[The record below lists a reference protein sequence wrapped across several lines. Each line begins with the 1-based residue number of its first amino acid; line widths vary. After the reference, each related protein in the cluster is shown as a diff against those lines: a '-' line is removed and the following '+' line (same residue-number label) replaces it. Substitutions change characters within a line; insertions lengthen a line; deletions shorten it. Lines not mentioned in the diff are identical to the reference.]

1 MNLINDAWIPV
12 IRADGLKEQIAP
24 WQLTGLDNPVV
35 DINAPRPDFQGA
47 LYQFLIGLIQTCFA
61 PEDEEDWLNNWESPP
76 SPDAL
81 KQAFDKAAFAFELDN
96 PDGVAFMQD
105 YDLPK
110 GENKPI
116 AGLLIDAPGGKTIKD
131 NLDHFIKHGQVS
143 QLCSSCTAT
152 ALFTLQTNAPAG
164 GVGHRVSLRGGGPL
178 TTLLIPKEQ
187 PSTLWQKIWLNIF
200 NQEDKKSAATLDAQV
215 FPWLAE
221 TRLSDK
227 KGRIT
232 TPLDVH
238 WLQAYWGMPRR
249 IRLTDKTEQQPCDLC
264 GQSAEQ
270 LFSGYR
276 TQNYGINYDGAWV
289 HPLTPYRFDSKDKEL
304 PLSLKGQQGGLIYR
318 HWLGLAL
325 QDNENGDKAAEI
337 VQFFNH
343 ERGRELHSAMA
354 SIWCFGYDMDNM
366 KARCWY
372 ESRFPVFYL
381 SEQQQNNLM
390 HWAAELINAAR
401 EVVKMLRTQIK
412 EAWFKRPKDAKG
424 DMSVIDRQFWENTEA
439 DFFRLLEQLARLP
452 EDTGKAPP
460 EIYQNWFNTL
470 QRTVFKIFENATLAS
485 IPENLDLKRI
495 VEAKNGLRKK
505 FYGNKAIKNL
515 KINMQEETA

>member
-1 MNLINDAWIPV
+1 
-12 IRADGLKEQIAP
+12 
-24 WQLTGLDNPVV
+24 
-35 DINAPRPDFQGA
+35 
-47 LYQFLIGLIQTCFA
+47 
-61 PEDEEDWLNNWESPP
+61 
-76 SPDAL
+76 
-81 KQAFDKAAFAFELDN
+81 
-96 PDGVAFMQD
+96 
-105 YDLPK
+105 
-110 GENKPI
+110 
-116 AGLLIDAPGGKTIKD
+116 
-131 NLDHFIKHGQVS
+131 
-143 QLCSSCTAT
+143 
-152 ALFTLQTNAPAG
+152 
-164 GVGHRVSLRGGGPL
+164 
-178 TTLLIPKEQ
+178 
-187 PSTLWQKIWLNIF
+187 
-200 NQEDKKSAATLDAQV
+200 
-215 FPWLAE
+215 
-221 TRLSDK
+221 
-227 KGRIT
+227 
-232 TPLDVH
+232 
-238 WLQAYWGMPRR
+238 
-249 IRLTDKTEQQPCDLC
+249 
-264 GQSAEQ
+264 
-270 LFSGYR
+270 
-276 TQNYGINYDGAWV
+276 
-289 HPLTPYRFDSKDKEL
+289 L
-304 PLSLKGQQGGLIYR
+304 PLSLKGQQGGLVYR